1 MPMELLVRLR
11 QAHLPLNIEDTEDIQ
26 KCEVLF
32 AAKLIEAAIP
42 VFHPEG
48 STPYLGPAT
57 VTSVTPNGMAASEV
71 RTRMPDGSA
80 NFYPRRSPSA
90 RSRFGRHAVDAP
102 SETRHVGR

>member
-1 MPMELLVRLR
+1 MPMELLMRVR
-11 QAHLPLNIEDTEDIQ
+11 QAHLPVNIEDTEDIQ

-48 STPYLGPAT
+48 SVPYLGPAT

-71 RTRMPDGSA
+71 RARKPDCSA
-80 NFYPRRSPSA
+80 TFYPRRNPSR
-90 RSRFGRHAVDAP
+90 RSSGMQQ
-102 SETRHVGR
+102 TRLQS

>member
-1 MPMELLVRLR
+1 MPMQLLLRLR
-11 QAHLPLNIEDTEDIQ
+11 QAHLPLNITEGEDIQ

-48 STPYLGPAT
+48 SVPYLGPAT

-71 RTRMPDGSA
+71 RARMPDGSA
-80 NFYPRRSPSA
+80 TFYPRRIPSG
-90 RSRFGRHAVDAP
+90 RSSGMQH
-102 SETRHVGR
+102 TRLQS